1 MQRLLGEPLSLKGRA
16 TSDPQQCLVGTMEG
30 HTLLQAGLL
39 QPACAA
45 PGGPGKVGAGRGDGL
60 PGKSPHLQ
68 SLRPSVT
75 SEVKPVPQHP
85 PRGQRFSR
93 RAYLGEGG
101 IEQLAGFVAC
111 GGERQPRVLP
121 GLQQQGA
128 PSVGPWSPTPALAH
142 HSHFQCLA
150 GMQGCDSI
158 MAMEDGC
165 LGECWAGPGKQ
176 KALSPRQR
184 CAGPGRTRPD
194 PERTLCVGSGRTGP

>member
-1 MQRLLGEPLSLKGRA
+1 MRVASN
-16 TSDPQQCLVGTMEG
+16 S
-30 HTLLQAGLL
+30 LQASLL
-39 QPACAA
+39 VVESGSPA
-45 PGGPGKVGAGRGDGL
+45 
-60 PGKSPHLQ
+60 SFQ
-68 SLRPSVT
+68 
-75 SEVKPVPQHP
+75 
-85 PRGQRFSR
+85 
-93 RAYLGEGG
+93 AYNSKEH
-101 IEQLAGFVAC
+101 
-111 GGERQPRVLP
+111 
-121 GLQQQGA
+121 